1 MDDEKWRLFGAI
13 TRALRH
19 RNYRLFFIGQSISL
33 IGTWMQRIAVA
44 WLVYRLTRS
53 AFMLGLVGFAGQI
66 PLFVLAPFAGVLA
79 DRWNRHR
86 MLLFTQT
93 LAMVQ
98 AFVFSF
104 LVLSHTIQ
112 IWQVIVLAIV
122 LGVINA
128 FDVPTR
134 QSFVIEMV
142 EEKKDLGNAI
152 ALNSSMFN
160 LARLIGPSIAGVT
173 IAALGEGI
181 CFFLNGISFMAVV
194 ASLLMMRL
202 AKRRSVPRRST
213 ARSEL
218 MEGYRYAAGLAPIRA
233 ILAMLALISL
243 VGLPYIVLM
252 PIFAKDV
259 LHGGPGTLGFLMG
272 CAGMGALAG
281 ALYLAARKSVLGLG
295 RMIPIAACCLG
306 GGLIVFSFSR
316 SLVVSL
322 ALMVLAGF
330 GQIVHM
336 ASGNTLL
343 QTLVDDD
350 KRGRIMSLYAMAF
363 GGMMPLGSLMA
374 GAVADWIG
382 APWTVFCGG
391 TLCLIA
397 AAVFARKLP
406 KLREMVHPIYV
417 RMGIV
422 PEIAE
427 GLASTTEL
435 PPRVPRIR

>member
-1 MDDEKWRLFGAI
+1 MQFFDSI

-19 RNYRLFFIGQSISL
+19 RNFRLFFGGQSISL
-33 IGTWMQRIAVA
+33 IGTWMQRVAVA
-44 WLVYRLTRS
+44 WLVYRLTGS
-53 AFMLGLVGFAGQI
+53 AFMLGVVGFAGQI
-66 PLFVLAPFAGVLA
+66 PLFVLAPVAGVLA

-86 MLLFTQT
+86 ILLFTQT

-104 LVLSHTIQ
+104 LVLAHRIR
-112 IWQVIVLAIV
+112 IWQVIVLAVV
-122 LGVINA
+122 LGIINA

-160 LARLIGPSIAGVT
+160 LARLVGPSLAGIL

-181 CFFLNGISFMAVV
+181 CFFVNGISYLAVV
-194 ASLLMMRL
+194 VSLLMMRL
-202 AKRRSVPRRST
+202 GKTTAASRRTNAAQALV
-213 ARSEL
+213 
-218 MEGYRYAAGLAPIRA
+218 EGFRYAAGFAPIRA
-233 ILAMLALISL
+233 ILLMLALISL
-243 VGLPYIVLM
+243 TGLPYIVLM
-252 PIFAKDV
+252 PVFAKDV
-259 LHGGPGTLGFLMG
+259 LQGGPGTLGFLMG

-295 RMIPIAACCLG
+295 KLIPIAASLLG
-306 GGLIVFSFSR
+306 GGLVAFSFSR
-316 SLVVSL
+316 SYYLSLV
-322 ALMVLAGF
+322 LMVLTGF

-336 ASGNTLL
+336 ATGNTLL

-363 GGMMPLGSLMA
+363 GGMMPLGSLLA
-374 GAVADWIG
+374 GVLAGWIG

-391 TLCLIA
+391 AACLIGA
-397 AAVFARKLP
+397 ALFARSLP

-417 RMGIV
+417 RMGII

-427 GLASTTEL
+427 GLASTAEA
-435 PPRVPRIR
+435 PSPVRRI